1 MRFRNWEIRPGERAL
16 LVQGKPVQVGSRAFD
31 VLRILV
37 ERQDDVVTRR
47 ELLDS
52 VWPGLVVEENNL
64 SVQIAALRKA
74 LGQNA
79 IATITGLG
87 YRLCAEPAIAMTAI
101 SPVKG
106 TADLL
111 LGRDAEIA
119 AIAEK
124 VGSVSMVTIVGTGGI
139 GKTALARVVLSQRA
153 NRWRD
158 EVYWIDLAPLRDGS
172 EFVSLL
178 AKSLGIEIDISTAAR
193 GALLSAISG
202 LEALIALDNC
212 EHLLCEIAAFVGE
225 ALEKAPRTRWLATSR
240 EPLHIVHEVVY
251 RLAPLGVPAPG
262 TPLDEAV
269 DFGAVAL
276 LRQRAASADRLF
288 ELNASNLSIA
298 IEICRQ
304 LDGLPLAIE
313 MAAARI
319 ASLGMQSVYDQ
330 LGERLR
336 LLSGS
341 LSGPSRHHSLRS
353 TFDWSYSLLSP
364 SEQRVFRRL
373 EPFLGGFETLLA
385 QQVAV
390 DFDEHG
396 DIDQWKVLESLSAL
410 VDKSLVHRNAEAPR
424 RFSLFESARDY
435 ARKLLQ
441 DANET
446 ELVQRRHACAV
457 AAWFDS
463 ARVASET
470 LGDEQWMAIYVPER
484 HNLRKALDWACKATE
499 PDLLARLVAALAQ
512 MDTFLFQRAEV
523 VQFDIPSA
531 VLDQASPALRAAAQL
546 ELSWAHYSSGNRD
559 TGTKLAL
566 LALDHFRTVKDD
578 ANTYRALAQLV
589 RLYEARPEMLQQARE
604 SWGLLGQF
612 NDGQIPL
619 RIRLFCSILAG
630 LQHDGTRT
638 VESLEEQESIARH
651 SGFGALAAV
660 CRAHITD
667 QLLVERRFQ
676 EAAEAAQRF
685 IDEGEKRPRIRAAL
699 LGNQTLALVQL
710 GRVRDA
716 QRSALAAL
724 QISPDVAPG
733 IIDIFAL
740 VAVREGR
747 ITEAAL
753 MAGHGAKVRR
763 ERHKRSDPAE
773 AAIIEETLSRLDET
787 LGEASLRRLV
797 ALGAGM
803 VSTEVLDL
811 ALATKNT

>member
-1 MRFRNWEIRPGERAL
+1 M
-16 LVQGKPVQVGSRAFD
+16 
-31 VLRILV
+31 
-37 ERQDDVVTRR
+37 
-47 ELLDS
+47 
-52 VWPGLVVEENNL
+52 
-64 SVQIAALRKA
+64 
-74 LGQNA
+74 
-79 IATITGLG
+79 
-87 YRLCAEPAIAMTAI
+87 
-101 SPVKG
+101 
-106 TADLL
+106 
-111 LGRDAEIA
+111 
-119 AIAEK
+119 
-124 VGSVSMVTIVGTGGI
+124 
-139 GKTALARVVLSQRA
+139 
-153 NRWRD
+153 
-158 EVYWIDLAPLRDGS
+158 
-172 EFVSLL
+172 
-178 AKSLGIEIDISTAAR
+178 
-193 GALLSAISG
+193 
-202 LEALIALDNC
+202 
-212 EHLLCEIAAFVGE
+212 
-225 ALEKAPRTRWLATSR
+225 
-240 EPLHIVHEVVY
+240 
-251 RLAPLGVPAPG
+251 
-262 TPLDEAV
+262 
-269 DFGAVAL
+269 
-276 LRQRAASADRLF
+276 
-288 ELNASNLSIA
+288 
-298 IEICRQ
+298 
-304 LDGLPLAIE
+304 
-313 MAAARI
+313 
-319 ASLGMQSVYDQ
+319 
-330 LGERLR
+330 
-336 LLSGS
+336 
-341 LSGPSRHHSLRS
+341 
-353 TFDWSYSLLSP
+353 
-364 SEQRVFRRL
+364 
-373 EPFLGGFETLLA
+373 
-385 QQVAV
+385 
-390 DFDEHG
+390 
-396 DIDQWKVLESLSAL
+396 
-410 VDKSLVHRNAEAPR
+410 
-424 RFSLFESARDY
+424 
-435 ARKLLQ
+435 
-441 DANET
+441 
-446 ELVQRRHACAV
+446 QRRHACAV

-499 PDLLARLVAALAQ
+499 PDLLARSLSAALAQ